1 LDPTLFPIPRNS
13 GPQVRDFLIDA
24 IASGRK
30 DVVAAAVHHFGISRQ
45 AVNDHL
51 RSLVRQGIVNAS
63 GQTRARVYT
72 LTRLVDQKFVFTLQP
87 GLAEDRAWRECLGSP
102 LSGLPANVLT
112 ICYHGFTEMFNNA
125 VVHSEGKSV
134 SVGLTLTAAW
144 VGISVL
150 DDGVGI
156 FRKIKNAFNLAD
168 DREAILELSKG
179 KVTTDPERHT
189 GEGIFF
195 TSRMFDEFSLRSGL
209 LYFRHTEPSDDW
221 LIDAGADEAVGTLV
235 HMTISTRSGRTAKE
249 VFNRYAAEADNYG
262 FAKTHVPLTLFR
274 IGTENLVSRS
284 QAKRVLTRFD
294 RFREVMLDFHGV
306 DTIGQAF
313 ADEIFRVFRN
323 QNPQIRIVWMNAN
336 VDVEKRIL
344 AAMTASENP
353 DNQTP

>member
-1 LDPTLFPIPRNS
+1 MDPTLFPIPRNS
-13 GPQVRDFLIDA
+13 GSQVRDFLIHA

-45 AVNDHL
+45 AVNEHL
-51 RSLVRQGIVNAS
+51 RSLVRQGIINAS
-63 GQTRARVYT
+63 GQTRGRVYT
-72 LTRLVDQKFVFTLQP
+72 LRPLFDEKFLFHIGP
-87 GLAEDRAWRECLGSP
+87 GLAEDRVWRECLGNP
-102 LSGLPANVLT
+102 LSGLPENVLT
-112 ICYHGFTEMFNNA
+112 ICYHGFTEMLNNA
-125 VVHSEGKSV
+125 VAHSEGKSAGI
-134 SVGLTLTAAW
+134 GLTLTAA
-144 VGISVL
+144 SVNVL
-150 DDGVGI
+150 VYDDGVGI
-156 FRKIKNAFNLAD
+156 FRKIKREFGLHD
-168 DREAILELSKG
+168 EREAILELSKG
-179 KVTTDPERHT
+179 KVTTDPEHHT

-209 LYFRHTEPSDDW
+209 LYFTHTEPSDDW
-221 LIDAGADEAVGTLV
+221 LIEAGADEAVGTLV
-235 HMTISTRSGRTAKE
+235 QMRISTRSGRTTKE

-284 QAKRVLTRFD
+284 QAKRVLARFD

-323 QNPQIRIVWMNAN
+323 QNPQVRIVWMNAN
-336 VDVEKRIL
+336 DEVEKRIR

-353 DNQTP
+353 NNQAP